1 MDAKM
6 IVTEAQRANAYQ
18 RAIRNFP
25 CEAKH
30 RQQTAAQNADTAQQ
44 TVRHEPAAAKPHQP
58 KATQHNASSQP
69 AQEPKRPPHN
79 MKHEFLSMLHAC
91 SNSGAVKLRDVSR
104 VYDELTRRS
113 TRATR

>member
-18 RAIRNFP
+18 QAIRNFP
-25 CEAKH
+25 VEAGN
-30 RQQTAAQNADTAQQ
+30 RSQT
-44 TVRHEPAAAKPHQP
+44 
-58 KATQHNASSQP
+58 ATQHADTPQHRTKPEP
-69 AQEPKRPPHN
+69 AQEQKRPMHS

-104 VYDELTRRS
+104 VYDELTADS
-113 TRATR
+113 AQATR

>member
-25 CEAKH
+25 LEVKSAP
-30 RQQTAAQNADTAQQ
+30 QTAPHDDDTAQQ
-44 TVRHEPAAAKPHQP
+44 KAA
-58 KATQHNASSQP
+58 SQP
-69 AQEPKRPPHN
+69 AQDPKHPPHN

-91 SNSGAVKLRDVSR
+91 SNSGAVRLRDVSR
-104 VYDELTRRS
+104 VFDELTGDS

>member
-25 CEAKH
+25 FEARKGP
-30 RQQTAAQNADTAQQ
+30 QTATQHTDTAHQ
-44 TVRHEPAAAKPHQP
+44 TAKPATATAKPHHN
-58 KATQHNASSQP
+58 KAAQHKAASQP
-69 AQEPKRPPHN
+69 TPEPKRPPHIK
-79 MKHEFLSMLHAC
+79 KHEFLSMLHAC

-104 VYDELTRRS
+104 IYDELTGGG

>member
-25 CEAKH
+25 LEVKNG
-30 RQQTAAQNADTAQQ
+30 QQTASHYVETAQQ
-44 TVRHEPAAAKPHQP
+44 Q
-58 KATQHNASSQP
+58 ATSQP
-69 AQEPKRPPHN
+69 AQEPKHPPHS

-104 VYDELTRRS
+104 VFDELTGDS

>member
-25 CEAKH
+25 FEARNRPQTAPH
-30 RQQTAAQNADTAQQ
+30 YAGMAQHSARSEPAPAQSRSQTAAQ
-44 TVRHEPAAAKPHQP
+44 HKAAH
-58 KATQHNASSQP
+58 QP
-69 AQEPKRPPHN
+69 AQDSKSPPHN

-91 SNSGAVKLRDVSR
+91 SNAGAVKLRDVSR
-104 VYDELTRRS
+104 VYDELTGDTKRS
-113 TRATR
+113 TR

>member
-18 RAIRNFP
+18 RAVQNFP
-25 CEAKH
+25 MDA
-30 RQQTAAQNADTAQQ
+30 RNRPQAASHYAETEQ
-44 TVRHEPAAAKPHQP
+44 HKAA
-58 KATQHNASSQP
+58 SQP
-69 AQEPKRPPHN
+69 AQEPKHPQRS

-104 VYDELTRRS
+104 VFDELTGDS